1 MEERTYREYCIAE
14 DLTYYNVT
22 LGESDLMIA
31 TKEDMSALCRRF
43 IRDCREDL
51 IGYIR
56 KEPFFKE
63 SLAPMD
69 CPEDSPQIVKMM
81 CSASIKAHVG
91 PMAAVAGAI
100 SQLLCEYLAGF
111 TDEIIIENGGDNCIL
126 TSKGRTAGIYAG
138 SGFPEG
144 LKIAIDGRETPWGI
158 CTSSGTMGHSF
169 SFGSADAVTIISDSA
184 ALSDAA
190 ATYTANNIRDASD
203 IESALEKA
211 MSIDGIR
218 GAVIIAG
225 GKLGAMGEVRF
236 V

>member
-14 DLTYYNVT
+14 DLT

-100 SQLLCEYLAGF
+100 SQLLCECLAGI

-144 LKIAIDGRETPWGI
+144 LKIAIDGRKTPWGI